1 MIFKKCCFF
10 LPLNVGC
17 TIIGAI
23 FITFHVGE
31 LITHSDDTIFI
42 RQVSHKVWAPVIMSP
57 ILTIGTLSS
66 VLLVYA
72 ASKRK
77 RGFVLMWIIVYSIIL
92 FIYVIIGIVEL
103 ATSKPSPIILAVQ
116 VVITVGLAYSLLIA
130 VAFYR
135 YLSTVD
141 AEDSI

>member
-1 MIFKKCCFF
+1 MFLKKCCFF

-42 RQVSHKVWAPVIMSP
+42 RQVSHKWWAPVIMSP
-57 ILTIGTLSS
+57 ILTIGTVSS

-77 RGFVLMWIIVYSIIL
+77 RGFVLVWIIVYSIIFL
-92 FIYVIIGIVEL
+92 IYVIIGIVEL
-103 ATSKPSPIILAVQ
+103 ATAKPSPVILAVQ
-116 VVITVGLAYSLLIA
+116 VVIIVGLAYSLLIT

-135 YLSTVD
+135 YLGTVD
-141 AEDSI
+141 TDDSI

>member
-72 ASKRK
+72 ASKALSSWPLPNPLRLYWPF
-77 RGFVLMWIIVYSIIL
+77 RWSSQLVW
-92 FIYVIIGIVEL
+92 
-103 ATSKPSPIILAVQ
+103 
-116 VVITVGLAYSLLIA
+116 LIPC
-130 VAFYR
+130 
-135 YLSTVD
+135 
-141 AEDSI
+141 